1 MTTIPPS
8 ESSSSPIEPGSTA
21 SEPSAPSEPPS
32 EPSPRNIPLTVAKG
46 CGCLVVLVVLAV
58 GVALVGGGEASS
70 WGSALFGVVIL
81 IVLVGSSGLIGWW
94 NK

>member
-1 MTTIPPS
+1 VPT
-8 ESSSSPIEPGSTA
+8 
-21 SEPSAPSEPPS
+21 EPSTPPEPPA
-32 EPSPRNIPLTVAKG
+32 RNIPLAVAKG
-46 CGCLVVLVVLAV
+46 CGCLVVLIVLAV

-94 NK
+94 HK

>member
-8 ESSSSPIEPGSTA
+8 ESSSSPTEPGSTPT
-21 SEPSAPSEPPS
+21 EPSAPPEPP
-32 EPSPRNIPLTVAKG
+32 PKNIPLAVAKG
-46 CGCLVVLVVLAV
+46 CGCLVVLIVLAV
-58 GVALVGGGEASS
+58 GVALVGGGEPSS